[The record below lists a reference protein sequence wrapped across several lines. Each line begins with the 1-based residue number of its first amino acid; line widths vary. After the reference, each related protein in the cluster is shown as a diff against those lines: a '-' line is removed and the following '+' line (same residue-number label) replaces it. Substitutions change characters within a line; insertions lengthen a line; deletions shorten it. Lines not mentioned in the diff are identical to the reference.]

1 MEFDPARYGEA
12 FRPLLNI
19 DRCRELGPGHAL
31 EAARAALE
39 AMSIE
44 TAFADRRVADRQM
57 AELCL
62 GAVWLLHDFLD
73 QSHHISQGV
82 ETPTGSYWHGI
93 MHRREPDYGNAK
105 YWFRRV
111 GGHPIHAELHRA
123 ARALAGQT
131 PDDAAAALLAQ
142 GSWDAFGFVDL
153 CQEAASGGSQAET
166 LCRRIQQREW
176 ELLFDFCYQR
186 AVGQ

>member
-1 MEFDPARYGEA
+1 MEFDPARYGNA
-12 FRPLLNI
+12 LRPLLDI

-44 TAFADRRVADRQM
+44 TAFAARRVADRQM

-73 QSHHISQGV
+73 QSHRVSQAV
-82 ETPTGSYWHGI
+82 DTPTGSYWHGI

-111 GGHPIHAELHRA
+111 GQHPIHAELHRA
-123 ARALAGQT
+123 ARELAGQS

-142 GSWDAFGFVDL
+142 TSWDALGFVDL
-153 CQEAASGGSQAET
+153 CQEAAGGRSLAEA
-166 LCRRIQQREW
+166 LCRGIQQREW

>member
-1 MEFDPARYGEA
+1 MAFDPARYGNA
-12 FRPLLNI
+12 LRPLLDI
-19 DRCRELGPGHAL
+19 DRCRELGPGQAL

-44 TAFADRRVADRQM
+44 TAFAARRVADRQM

-73 QSHHISQGV
+73 QSHRVSQAV
-82 ETPTGSYWHGI
+82 DTPTGSYWHGI

-111 GGHPIHAELHRA
+111 GQHPIHAELHCA
-123 ARALAGQT
+123 ARELAGQS

-142 GSWDAFGFVDL
+142 TSWDALGFVDL
-153 CQEAASGGSQAET
+153 CQEAAGVGTAVRFLLSAG
-166 LCRRIQQREW
+166 RRPI
-176 ELLFDFCYQR
+176 
-186 AVGQ
+186 AS